1 VRLLILSDF
10 VVLVSELRLLISKEL
25 EVFYVHFSVPFKWA
39 AVPGD
44 TRMDV
49 VTLRRFLVLRW
60 VFHPDSPEDAQV
72 TVTSDS

>member
-1 VRLLILSDF
+1 MSSRGFYDKSLACVTVLYKDLESPQRLLPSF
-10 VVLVSELRLLISKEL
+10 LVPELHLLISKEL

-49 VTLRRFLVLRW
+49 VTL
-60 VFHPDSPEDAQV
+60 
-72 TVTSDS
+72 